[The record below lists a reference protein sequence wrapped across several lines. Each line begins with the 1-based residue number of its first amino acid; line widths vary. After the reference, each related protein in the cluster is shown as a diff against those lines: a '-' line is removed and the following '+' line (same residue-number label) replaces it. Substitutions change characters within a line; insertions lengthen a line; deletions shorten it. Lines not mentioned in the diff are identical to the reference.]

1 MNRKTQFIEIIQ
13 NRSSDLR
20 DLGVRKI
27 GLFGSVMRGDDKD
40 TSDVDVLVEFEVG
53 QKTFDRLFA
62 LHELLRTAFGCN
74 VDLVTRKSLS
84 PVIGPKILENV
95 EYVEIPV

>member
-1 MNRKTQFIEIIQ
+1 MNRKTQFIKTIQ
-13 NRSSDLR
+13 NLSSDLR
-20 DLGVRKI
+20 YLGVRKI

-53 QKTFDRLFA
+53 QKSFDHLFS
-62 LHELLRTAFGCN
+62 LHELLVTEFGCN

-84 PVIGPKILENV
+84 PVIGPKILESV
-95 EYVEIPV
+95 EYVE